1 MITVYKHVGQ
11 HYGTTDIDNQKQ
23 HVTCRRGEVGLLP
36 GASDATHFIRSTV
49 DFCQLAVIELDC
61 HCAREPPPRP
71 TPQAHVSRDSN
82 VDFNPD
88 PIPDV
93 CRIDPIMYWIHSL
106 VSIRHFA
113 MYRKIGQ

>member
-1 MITVYKHVGQ
+1 M
-11 HYGTTDIDNQKQ
+11 
-23 HVTCRRGEVGLLP
+23 LP

-82 VDFNPD
+82 LDFNPD
-88 PIPDV
+88 PDSRCLPDRSNNV
-93 CRIDPIMYWIHSL
+93 LDSFSCQHPPFRH
-106 VSIRHFA
+106 VS
-113 MYRKIGQ
+113 